1 MICCH
6 KSFTKRKNERK
17 NVEKKEE
24 EKDKIQF
31 VTNTPM
37 LAN

>member
-1 MICCH
+1 MISCH

-24 EKDKIQF
+24 EKDEIQF
-31 VTNTPM
+31 VTNTLM